1 VRVGGWVP
9 TPGSGRTDGL
19 SDRATP
25 DQSDESGS
33 AEAGADEEGTGKER
47 IDVEGADE
55 EGIDVEVDTPSSAP
69 GASRLRAISDAVAV
83 SWGLR
88 RGHVVVVVALLLLA
102 VVGAAAMVLR
112 QQPVRE
118 SVTDPIA
125 RATVVT
131 PGSAAPS
138 PSATTSPS
146 PAPLV
151 IHVAGKVR
159 RPGVLRLPAGAR
171 VGDAVTAAG
180 GPLAG
185 VDLTSLNLARPLGD
199 GEQVLVGVRPP
210 PGSVPAGS
218 AGTAGSPGQGGAGS
232 GGAGMPGAD
241 PVDLNTAT
249 VEQLDTLPGLGPVL
263 AQRIIEYRSSRGRFE
278 SVEEL
283 REVTGIGERKFAD
296 LRDRVTVT

>member
-1 VRVGGWVP
+1 VGGWVP
-9 TPGSGRTDGL
+9 TPGSGRTDGP

-25 DQSDESGS
+25 DQAGEFGSG
-33 AEAGADEEGTGKER
+33 EAGADEEG
-47 IDVEGADE
+47 IDM
-55 EGIDVEVDTPSSAP
+55 EVGTPSRAL
-69 GASRLRAISDAVAV
+69 GASRLRAISDAAAV

-118 SVTDPIA
+118 SVTEPIA

-138 PSATTSPS
+138 ASATTSSS

-180 GPLAG
+180 GPLPG
-185 VDLTSLNLARPLGD
+185 VDLSSLNLARPLGD

-218 AGTAGSPGQGGAGS
+218 AGTAGSPGQGGGPGS
-232 GGAGMPGAD
+232 GGVPGAD

-249 VEQLDTLPGLGPVL
+249 VEQLDALPGLGPVL
-263 AQRIIEYRSSRGRFE
+263 AQRVIEYRSSRGRFD
-278 SVEEL
+278 SIEEL